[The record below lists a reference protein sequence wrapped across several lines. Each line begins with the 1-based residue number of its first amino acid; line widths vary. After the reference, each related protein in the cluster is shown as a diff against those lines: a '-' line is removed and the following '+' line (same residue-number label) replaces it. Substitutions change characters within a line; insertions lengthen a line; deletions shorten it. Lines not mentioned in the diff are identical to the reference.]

1 MIEIFKYVKGLSPP
15 IMSEIFML
23 RNIPCT
29 IRNARD
35 LDSYLP
41 KTVYCS
47 LETITYKG
55 PQLWQL
61 LPKKIKQVA
70 P

>member
-1 MIEIFKYVKGLSPP
+1 
-15 IMSEIFML
+15 MSEIFIL
-23 RNIPCT
+23 RNIPHT